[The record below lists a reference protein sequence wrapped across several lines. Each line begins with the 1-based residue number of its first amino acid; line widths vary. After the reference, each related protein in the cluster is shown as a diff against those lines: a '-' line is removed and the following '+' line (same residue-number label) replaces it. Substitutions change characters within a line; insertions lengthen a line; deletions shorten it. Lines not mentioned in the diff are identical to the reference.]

1 MMKKS
6 NKPIGRQPRFGEL
19 LPGQQKPLMA
29 MVEVTNRC
37 NLSCPICFSNAGHSV
52 QDISVD
58 KVQTYLEQLLKITD
72 TPIPI
77 QISGGEPTVHRGLP
91 KIIAAAKGLGYRN
104 IELVTNGIKISKD
117 PEMLPK
123 LKAEGLTAVYLQ
135 FDGLKKE
142 TYISIRG
149 EDLTEVRQKSIEAI
163 RKAGLCCTLSVAVAR
178 GINDHE
184 IGDIVRFGIANIDV
198 VRAINFQAATPF
210 EGRFEIAE
218 SYNGF
223 SMKEILHLIEEQSGV
238 PADTFMSE
246 SIGHPQCNALSLVFV
261 VDDRLMPLFKYISP
275 DDLRSFLGKGHRRK
289 VLDAFAGKK
298 AFFFRHLI
306 NPKAWQLLAKAAP
319 IFGHN
324 PYNVLRS
331 KHILLFAKGFMDKDA
346 LDEERINKCCYA
358 ITCEDGVFSFCAY
371 NNIYRFPRN
380 DKKSMQIR
388 EADKS

>member
-6 NKPIGRQPRFGEL
+6 NKPISGQPRFGEL
-19 LPGQQKPLMA
+19 LPGQRKPLMA
-29 MVEVTNRC
+29 MVEITNRC
-37 NLSCPICFSNAGHSV
+37 NLSCPVCFSNADHSV

-104 IELVTNGIKISKD
+104 IELVTNGIKISQD
-117 PEMLPK
+117 PEMLHK

-149 EDLTEVRQKSIEAI
+149 EDLTEVRKKSIEAI
-163 RKAGLCCTLSVAVAR
+163 RKAVLCCTLAVPVTR

-184 IGDIVRFGIANIDV
+184 IGDIVQFGIENIDV

-210 EGRFEIAE
+210 EGRFEITK

-238 PADTFMSE
+238 PADTFLSE
-246 SIGHPQCNALSLVFV
+246 PIGHPQCNALSLVFV
-261 VDDRLMPLFKYISP
+261 IGDRLMPLFKYISS
-275 DDLRSFLGKGHRRK
+275 DDLRSFLGNGHRQK

-298 AFFFRHLI
+298 AFFFRHLMD
-306 NPKAWQLLAKAAP
+306 PKAWRLLAKAAP

-324 PYNVLRS
+324 PYNVLHT

-346 LDEERINKCCYA
+346 LDEERINKCSYA
-358 ITCEDGVFSFCAY
+358 ITGEDGVFSFCAY
-371 NNIYRFPRN
+371 NNLYRFPRN
-380 DKKSMQIR
+380 AKKVSNQ
-388 EADKS
+388 KG